1 MVRGDY
7 VRKFIKASVLV
18 TGLCTPTSGINKI
31 KFSVSEALTKI
42 TATNRRQYF
51 PKVKARCEGHI
62 SQYKFILLRLALL
75 AVCNAQ
81 RESYDKAKISSQD
94 L

>member
-1 MVRGDY
+1 M
-7 VRKFIKASVLV
+7 
-18 TGLCTPTSGINKI
+18 
-31 KFSVSEALTKI
+31 SEALTKI

-94 L
+94 LWLTVWSQLDALTLVAFNKAQDAPSIREVV